1 MRRRAQ
7 KTQEMQQCRC
17 NVIDSYEERDV
28 AVVNISGEYLIPD
41 MDDDVFM
48 IFRGT
53 MAELMVASDPMLYR
67 KYISYR
73 KKGEALLYVR
83 VQKALYGCLKSA
95 LFFY

>member
-1 MRRRAQ
+1 M
-7 KTQEMQQCRC
+7 
-17 NVIDSYEERDV
+17 IDAYEYRDV
-28 AVVNISGEYLIPD
+28 AVVDIPGAYLRAD
-41 MDDDVFM
+41 MDDGVFM

-83 VQKALYGCLKSA
+83 VQQVLYGCLKSA
-95 LFFY
+95 LLLY